1 MGGNAAARGTC
12 HETMWHEVVEHRIW
26 RGSAMAMLGLLQVL
40 VWTAPSMARDLF
52 DPGAFATYKA
62 DAANG
67 EVLAN
72 AAGCVACHAAGED
85 TALLAGGQK
94 LDTFIGTFYV
104 PNITAHPSAV
114 GGWSNADYL
123 NAVINGVAPDGR
135 NYYPVFPYA
144 SYAGMR
150 PEDVLDIKAYIE
162 TLPASDN
169 TVPRHVVGFPY
180 NLDATVALWKRANF
194 DTPAFQPGDG
204 SQRSRGRYLVE
215 AVGACAE
222 CHTPRTLTYGLDPEQ
237 HFQGEKGLSGEAAPG
252 ITPAHMATFA
262 QGDAFR
268 TYVEEATKPSGSPVA
283 SPLKRRML
291 QGLAKLPEADR
302 LAMLAYLTDTEI
314 KPKAPEKTLEA
325 SCAAGAPPPVAMND
339 LAARADDFVGR
350 YCRNCHGPG
359 ESAQGS
365 FPAGDLASLA
375 ANPAFVTPGDR
386 NASLLFTSVSSG
398 RMPYGSKPSAEELE
412 ALGAWIDQLAAPA
425 PVATPVKPVR
435 KRDVVTT
442 EAMQR
447 AALADL
453 DGLPA
458 GDRRFIRY
466 VTFHNLHNG
475 IAPCEDARVFARRL
489 DLFQA
494 SFRKLYNSVSLGPR
508 LVNPPAVAGS
518 QDLLVRIDLRDAKWT
533 PAQWELLLADYPFA
547 RSAAQDPTLKGLTEG
562 ANTDIPLIRADW
574 FMANA
579 SRPEN
584 YHLLLALP
592 EHIGALEQRIGVDV
606 NANISDR
613 RVARGAFLEGSS
625 GVSDHNRLVER
636 HDLPHG
642 GYYWKSYDFA
652 GSRDA
657 QNLRSH
663 PHGPRDAMPLAAHL
677 EPFEHDGGEMIFS
690 LPNGLQGYYL
700 STGKGDR
707 IDRGPTEVVSF
718 RQRPIGKG
726 IEIVNGR
733 SCMDCHSDGIIA
745 KRDQLRG
752 HIESSVAFSQA
763 QRDELLALY
772 VEQIELDRLY
782 AKDRDTFIA
791 ALDQIGA
798 TERAPDG
805 SLKGLRGPAEQE
817 LATWFA
823 DLYEANLDAD
833 QIASEFDMLP
843 EDMERA
849 VLRVRD
855 DTARN
860 LAIDWLTQLKAG
872 VKVPR
877 FEVDR
882 HYAPIM
888 KALRDVDPLPA
899 GSGAGM
905 AAATLPDYK
914 DAEYRD
920 DAYRPAQEGGKLELS
935 IRVPRTSVRVNED
948 LRFDVTAN
956 RRCELQVLYVEA
968 NGHVEV
974 IPQEMIGAPFLEPGK
989 PRRIPQEGVGALV
1002 FDTPAYN
1009 ETLLVFCRE
1018 GGLGKARL
1026 DAAAA
1031 RALIAKSG
1039 APPSRG
1045 LAIKLVERQKAQA
1058 AAAPQQKGRAAINM
1072 LSFNI
1077 RE

>member
-1 MGGNAAARGTC
+1 MLGGNDLRQSRARTGLWHMGPRLALAAAGL
-12 HETMWHEVVEHRIW
+12 
-26 RGSAMAMLGLLQVL
+26 MLTI
-40 VWTAPSMARDLF
+40 TAPQAREPFKVD
-52 DPGAFATYKA
+52 AFAAYTPNL
-62 DAANG
+62 ANG

-72 AAGCVACHAAGED
+72 AAGCVACHASGENSQ
-85 TALLAGGQK
+85 LLSGGRK

-104 PNITAHPSAV
+104 PNITGHAKGAGSF
-114 GGWSNADYL
+114 SNADYL
-123 NAVINGVAPDGR
+123 NAVINGVAPDGH

-144 SYAGMR
+144 SYAGMK

-162 TLPASDN
+162 TLPQSDSEA
-169 TVPRHVVGFPY
+169 PRHVVGFPY

-194 DTPAFQPGDG
+194 DTAAFQPGDG
-204 SQRSRGRYLVE
+204 SQKSRGRYLVE
-215 AVGACAE
+215 AVGACGE
-222 CHTPRTLTYGLDPEQ
+222 CHTPRTLTYGLDKE
-237 HFQGEKGLSGEAAPG
+237 HRFEGEKGLSGEAAPA
-252 ITPAHMATFA
+252 ITPAHMAAFA
-262 QGDAFR
+262 QGDAFQ
-268 TYVEEATKPSGSPVA
+268 TYVEEAKKPSGSPVA
-283 SPLKRRML
+283 SPLKRQML
-291 QGLAKLPEADR
+291 HGLAKLPETDR
-302 LAMLAYLTDTEI
+302 LAILAYLTDKDI
-314 KPKAPEKTLEA
+314 KPKAPELTLEA
-325 SCAAGAPPPVAMND
+325 SCAANAPAPVAMND
-339 LAARADDFVGR
+339 LAAAADDFIGR
-350 YCRNCHGPG
+350 HCRNCHGPG

-365 FPAGDLASLA
+365 FPAGDLASIA
-375 ANPAFVTPGDR
+375 ANPAFVAPGNR
-386 NASLLFTSVSSG
+386 SASLLFTSVFSG
-398 RMPYGSKPSAEELE
+398 RMPYGTKPSAEELE
-412 ALGAWIDQLAAPA
+412 KLGAWIDQLSAPA
-425 PVATPVKPVR
+425 PVAAPSKPVR

-453 DGLPA
+453 ERLPA
-458 GDRRFIRY
+458 EDHRFIRY
-466 VTFHNLHNG
+466 ASFHNLHNG
-475 IAPCEDARVFARRL
+475 IAPCEDPRVFARRL
-489 DLFQA
+489 GLFQA
-494 SFRKLYNSVSLGPR
+494 SFGKMLNSVSLGPQ
-508 LVNPPAVAGS
+508 LVMPPSVDGT
-518 QDLLVRIDLRDAKWT
+518 DNLLLRIDMRDVKWT
-533 PAQWELLLADYPFA
+533 PAQWELLVADYPFA
-547 RSAAQDPTLKGLTEG
+547 RSAGREPALKGLTEG
-562 ANTDIPLIRADW
+562 TDTDIPLIRADW

-579 SRPEN
+579 SRPAN

-592 EHIGALEQRIGVDV
+592 EHIGELERRIGVDV
-606 NANISDR
+606 NANIRDKR
-613 RVARGAFLEGSS
+613 LARAAFLEGAS

-663 PHGPRDAMPLAAHL
+663 PHGPRDAAPLAAHL
-677 EPFEHDGGEMIFS
+677 NSFEHDGGEMIFS

-700 STGKGDR
+700 SNGKGDR

-745 KRDQLRG
+745 KRDQLRS
-752 HIESSVAFSQA
+752 HIESSVAFSKPQ
-763 QRDELLALY
+763 QEVLLAMY
-772 VEQIELDRLY
+772 VDQIELDRLY
-782 AKDRDTFIA
+782 ARDRTAFVA
-791 ALDQIGA
+791 ALDRIGA
-798 TERAPDG
+798 AETAPDG
-805 SLKGLRGPAEQE
+805 SLKGRRGPAEQE

-833 QIASEFDMLP
+833 QLAAEFDMLP
-843 EDMERA
+843 EEMENA

-888 KALRDVDPLPA
+888 KALRDIDPL
-899 GSGAGM
+899 GSADV
-905 AAATLPDYK
+905 AVILPDYK
-914 DAEYRD
+914 DADYRD
-920 DAYRPAQEGGKLELS
+920 DGYRPSEEGGKLELS
-935 IRVPRTSVRVNED
+935 VHVPRTSVRVNQE

-968 NGHVEV
+968 NGKVEV
-974 IPQEMIGAPFLEPGK
+974 VPQEMIGAPFLEPGK
-989 PRRIPQEGVGALV
+989 PRRIPQEGIGALV

-1009 ETLLVFCRE
+1009 ETLLAFCRE
-1018 GGLGKARL
+1018 GGLGKERL
-1026 DAAAA
+1026 DAADA
-1031 RALIAKSG
+1031 RALIGKSG
-1039 APPSRG
+1039 EPPSRG

-1058 AAAPQQKGRAAINM
+1058 AAAPQQKGRSAINM
-1072 LSFNI
+1072 LSFTI

>member
-1 MGGNAAARGTC
+1 MGKKGGGGRRGK
-12 HETMWHEVVEHRIW
+12 
-26 RGSAMAMLGLLQVL
+26 RGSVAGWRLHSVAMALGAALVLLPAVA
-40 VWTAPSMARDLF
+40 TARDLF
-52 DPGAFATYKA
+52 ADNAFATYKP

-72 AAGCVACHAAGED
+72 AAGCVACHASGED
-85 TALLAGGQK
+85 GRLLSGGRK

-104 PNITAHPSAV
+104 PNITAHPKGT

-123 NAVINGVAPDGR
+123 NAVMHGVAPDGR
-135 NYYPVFPYA
+135 NYYPVFPYG
-144 SYAGMR
+144 SYAGMK

-162 TLPASDN
+162 TLPPSDSEA
-169 TVPRHVVGFPY
+169 PRHVVGFPY
-180 NLDATVALWKRANF
+180 NLDATIALWKRGNF

-204 SQRSRGRYLVE
+204 SQKSRGRYLVE
-215 AVGACAE
+215 AVGACGE
-222 CHTPRTLTYGLDPEQ
+222 CHTPRTLTYGLDKERR
-237 HFQGEKGLSGEAAPG
+237 FQGEKGLSGEAAPD
-252 ITPAHMATFA
+252 ITPGRMTAFA
-262 QGDAFR
+262 EGDAFR
-268 TYVEEATKPSGSPVA
+268 TYIEDAKKPSGSPVA
-283 SPLKRRML
+283 SPFKRQML
-291 QGLAKLPEADR
+291 RGLAKLPEADR
-302 LAMLAYLTDTEI
+302 RAILAYLTDKEI
-314 KPKAPEKTLEA
+314 KPKAPELTLEA
-325 SCAAGAPPPVAMND
+325 SCAANAPAPVAMND
-339 LAARADDFVGR
+339 LAAAADDFVGR

-365 FPAGDLASLA
+365 FPAGDLASIA

-386 NASLLFTSVSSG
+386 SASLLFSSVSSG
-398 RMPYGSKPSAEELE
+398 RMPYGTKPSAEELE
-412 ALGAWIDQLAAPA
+412 KLGAWIDQLSTPA
-425 PVATPVKPVR
+425 PVAAPAKPIR
-435 KRDVVTT
+435 KRDIVTT

-447 AALADL
+447 AALADIAT
-453 DGLPA
+453 LPPE
-458 GDRRFIRY
+458 DRRFIRY
-466 VTFHNLHNG
+466 VSFHNLYG
-475 IAPCEDARVFARRL
+475 GTAPCEDERVFTRRL

-494 SFRKLYNSVSLGPR
+494 SFRKMLNSVSLGPR
-508 LVNPPAVAGS
+508 LVTPPAVAGTR
-518 QDLLVRIDLRDAKWT
+518 DLLLRIDTRDVKWT
-533 PAQWELLLADYPFA
+533 PAQWELLVADYPFA
-547 RSAAQDPTLKGLTEG
+547 RSAARDPALKGLTDG
-562 ANTDIPLIRADW
+562 ADTDIPLIRADW

-592 EHIGALEQRIGVDV
+592 EHIGGLERRIGIDV
-606 NANISDR
+606 NANIRDKQ
-613 RVARGAFLEGSS
+613 VARAAFLEGSS

-663 PHGPRDAMPLAAHL
+663 PHGPPDAAPLAAHL

-745 KRDQLRG
+745 KRDQLRS
-752 HIESSVAFSQA
+752 HIESSVAFSKPQ
-763 QRDELLALY
+763 QEVLLAMY
-772 VEQIELDRLY
+772 VDQIELDRLY
-782 AKDRDTFIA
+782 AKDRSAFVA
-791 ALDQIGA
+791 ALDRIGA
-798 TERAPDG
+798 AEKAPDG
-805 SLKGLRGPAEQE
+805 SLKGRRGPAEQE

-823 DLYEANLDAD
+823 DLYEGNLDAD
-833 QIASEFDMLP
+833 QLAAEFDMLP
-843 EDMERA
+843 DEMEKA

-860 LAIDWLTQLKAG
+860 LAVDWLTQLKAG

-888 KALRDVDPLPA
+888 KALRDVDPL
-899 GSGAGM
+899 GTGAAD
-905 AAATLPDYK
+905 AASLALPDYK
-914 DAEYRD
+914 DAGYRD
-920 DAYRPAQEGGKLELS
+920 DAYKGANDGGKLQLG
-935 IRVPRTSVRVNED
+935 IDVPRTAVRVNEE
-948 LRFDVTAN
+948 LRFDVVAN

-968 NGHVEV
+968 NGNVEV
-974 IPQEMIGAPFLEPGK
+974 VPQEMIGAPFLEPGK
-989 PRRIPQEGVGALV
+989 PRRIPQPGVGALV

-1009 ETLLVFCRE
+1009 ETLLVLCRE
-1018 GGLGKARL
+1018 GGLGPQRL

-1031 RALIAKSG
+1031 RKLIEASRQ
-1039 APPSRG
+1039 PPSRG

-1058 AAAPQQKGRAAINM
+1058 AAAPQQKGRSAINM
-1072 LSFNI
+1072 ISFNI